1 MASKVCGKRSGVA
14 KQATIIPVV
23 LNADDTASFST
34 DSVVT
39 AVKLVLADIKARRSR
54 ELPKN
59 PSVPPKKKKN
69 GHDDGDQC

>member
-23 LNADDTASFST
+23 LNADDTANFST

-39 AVKLVLADIKARRSR
+39 AIKLVLADLKARRSR
-54 ELPKN
+54 ELPKT
-59 PSVPPKKKKN
+59 PSVLPKKT